1 MPGILPKQLFPS
13 EPQIDAEEQ
22 NGISADYADY
32 ADYVL
37 RLEKVCRLEAS
48 SIETRFSVL
57 GIVITRFLRSKT

>member
-1 MPGILPKQLFPS
+1 MPGILLKRLFLR

-22 NGISADYADY
+22 NGISADY

>member
-22 NGISADYADY
+22 NGISADY

>member
-1 MPGILPKQLFPS
+1 MPGISLKRLFLS

-22 NGISADYADY
+22 NGISADY

-57 GIVITRFLRSKT
+57 GIVITRFSRSET